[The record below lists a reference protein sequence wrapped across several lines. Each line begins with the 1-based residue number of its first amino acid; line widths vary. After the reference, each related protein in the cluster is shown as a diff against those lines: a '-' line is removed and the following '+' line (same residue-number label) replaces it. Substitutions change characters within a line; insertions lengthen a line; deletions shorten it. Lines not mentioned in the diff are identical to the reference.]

1 MLLMTGDS
9 APRLP
14 SHDWERIAES
24 PSWYLDPLVA
34 RQRRRL
40 HLELIRNWAADFTGG
55 RVLKTDLFEEAY
67 GKDRLLPDLL
77 PQARIRIGMDCA
89 ATTVRRARTKCH
101 AVSVHLLVGDVRS
114 LPLRPGSLDLIFSN
128 STLDHFDSAEEFRT
142 AVEELARVLSP
153 GGRLVITL
161 DNLSNPLYLPLR
173 WACKLRRMPF
183 RLGYTTS
190 QTGLVDALEDAGLE
204 VIARGTLIHNPRGIS
219 TLLFLALRRLMGA
232 HADAPIRALL
242 EVFAHLEHLP
252 TRRLTAS
259 FVSACA
265 RKPEEAHGPAP
276 PCANRVMHRH
286 AE

>member
-1 MLLMTGDS
+1 M
-9 APRLP
+9 
-14 SHDWERIAES
+14 DW
-24 PSWYLDPLVA
+24 
-34 RQRRRL
+34 
-40 HLELIRNWAADFTGG
+40 
-55 RVLKTDLFEEAY
+55 
-67 GKDRLLPDLL
+67 
-77 PQARIRIGMDCA
+77 A
-89 ATTVRRARTKCH
+89 ATTVCRAETKCP
-101 AVSVHLLVGDVRS
+101 AASVQLLVGDVRS

-128 STLDHFDSAEEFRT
+128 STLDHFESAEEFRT
-142 AVEELARVLSP
+142 AVEELARVLRP

-190 QTGLVDALEDAGLE
+190 QTGLVDALEEAGLE

-232 HADAPIRALL
+232 HADVPIRALL
-242 EVFAHLEHLP
+242 EVFARLEHLP
-252 TRRLTAS
+252 TRRLTAC

-265 RKPEEAHGPAP
+265 RKPEKPQRPAP
-276 PCANRVMHRH
+276 PCANRVVHRH